1 MTSANETGLGA
12 AGPASGAPRSL
23 VIWGAGGQ
31 AVSVA
36 GVAISAGFSVV
47 CFVDPLKAPAE
58 LLGMP
63 VRSEVPGNSDPEPIN
78 MAIAIGDNFSRQTL
92 QDTLSG
98 LPGPFNFP
106 VIAHPSAVVS
116 PFSRVGAGTVLMPGS
131 VIGPNSQVG
140 AFCIVNT
147 GASLDHDSAMKDF
160 ASLAPG
166 AVTGGRVEIGFRS
179 AVGIGAAIKQ
189 GVVMGDDTVV
199 GAKSYLNQNLPG
211 RVIAYG
217 SPAKVIRTRSPG
229 EPYLT

>member
-1 MTSANETGLGA
+1 
-12 AGPASGAPRSL
+12 
-23 VIWGAGGQ
+23 
-31 AVSVA
+31 
-36 GVAISAGFSVV
+36 
-47 CFVDPLKAPAE
+47 
-58 LLGMP
+58 
-63 VRSEVPGNSDPEPIN
+63 
-78 MAIAIGDNFSRQTL
+78 
-92 QDTLSG
+92 
-98 LPGPFNFP
+98 
-106 VIAHPSAVVS
+106 
-116 PFSRVGAGTVLMPGS
+116 MPGS

-199 GAKSYLNQNLPG
+199 GAKSYLNQDLPG
-211 RVIAYG
+211 GVIAYG

>member
-1 MTSANETGLGA
+1 MTSANETGLVT
-12 AGPASGAPRSL
+12 AGPSSRVPRSL
-23 VIWGAGGQ
+23 VIWGASGQ

-36 GVAISAGFSVV
+36 GVVISAGFSIV

-63 VRSEVPGNSDPEPIN
+63 VRSKIPGISNPEPIG
-78 MAIAIGDNFSRQTL
+78 IAIGDNFSRQAL
-92 QDTLSG
+92 HDTLSG
-98 LPGPFNFP
+98 LPAPLNFP

-116 PFSRVGAGTVLMPGS
+116 PFSRAGAGTVLMPGS

-140 AFCIVNT
+140 AFRIVNT
-147 GASLDHDSAMKDF
+147 GASLDHDSAMKGF

-179 AVGIGAAIKQ
+179 AVGIGAAIKH
-189 GVVMGDDTVV
+189 GVVMGDDTLV
-199 GAKSYLNQNLPG
+199 GAKSYLNPDLPG
-211 RVIAYG
+211 GVIAYER
-217 SPAKVIRTRSPG
+217 PAKVIRTRSPG